1 MYSRYFG
8 LNEAPFSIAP
18 NPRYLFMSEQHREAL
33 GHLLYGVGIGGGFV
47 LLTGEVGTGKTT
59 VSRCLL
65 EQLPEN
71 TDIAIILNPLQS
83 PVEMMASICDE
94 LGVEYNKER
103 PRLKNLSLQLYRF
116 LIQNHAK
123 GRNTVLMIDEAQNLE
138 DKMLELIRLL
148 TNLETDSKK
157 LLQII
162 FIGQPELKARLA
174 EPQLRQLAQRITA
187 RSHIEPLTLKETH
200 AYIRHRL
207 QVAGL
212 PAGQELFPTKVIKA
226 LHKRSGGIPRL
237 INVLCDRMLL
247 GTYAQNKTSVDMQ
260 TFNKACQ
267 EVMGD
272 NSYRARQHPW
282 QLPALVASVCLIALA
297 GVLTWFWPLSTPES
311 QATLKLAQLQPDKET
326 TANTETLP
334 SPATK
339 AAPISP
345 QPTSSKPLDPSRY
358 SSGSDLAALN
368 EALWHLGVTATPLL
382 DPCTQALNLGWR
394 CEQESLRNWRE
405 LKQINRPG
413 VLILD
418 SPRGSP
424 RYATLVGIDSNQAV
438 LRYQGNQYRLPL
450 ILLGEHWNGD
460 FIYWWQAP
468 EHYEKPLA
476 RGDKAP
482 LVEWLALK
490 FAHLDGQT
498 RLLAEQVFTP
508 ALTERVKLFQQEHNL
523 RSDGIIGVRTL
534 LKLNEALGQAQTLIP
549 GNLTQPAAV
558 TEG

>member
-8 LNEAPFSIAP
+8 LTEAPFSIAP

-65 EQLPEN
+65 EQLPDN

-83 PVEMMASICDE
+83 PVELMASICDE
-94 LGVEYNKER
+94 LGVDYHKDR

-116 LIQNHAK
+116 LIENHAK
-123 GRNTVLMIDEAQNLE
+123 GRNTVLMIDEAQNLG

-162 FIGQPELKARLA
+162 FIGQPELKVRLA
-174 EPQLRQLAQRITA
+174 QPQLRQLAQRVTA
-187 RSHIEPLTLKETH
+187 RSHIAPLTLKETH

-212 PAGQELFPTKVIKA
+212 PAGQALFPAKVIKA

-237 INVLCDRMLL
+237 INVLCDRTLL

-260 TFNKACQ
+260 TFNKACR

-272 NSYRARQHPW
+272 TGSRARQHPW
-282 QLPALVASVCLIALA
+282 QLPALAASVVLITLA
-297 GVLTWFWPLSTPES
+297 GLMTWFWPFNTPES
-311 QATLKLAQLQPDKET
+311 RATLKQSAEHSANATPVAAQPSPG
-326 TANTETLP
+326 TAAKTLP
-334 SPATK
+334 ASPR
-339 AAPISP
+339 PSP
-345 QPTSSKPLDPSRY
+345 PPPLDPTRY
-358 SSGSDLAALN
+358 SSSSDLAALN
-368 EALWHLGVTATPLL
+368 ETLWHLGATSTPLL
-382 DPCTQALNLGWR
+382 DPCAQAQALGWR

-413 VLILD
+413 VLVLD
-418 SPRGSP
+418 SPDGSR
-424 RYATLVGIDSNQAV
+424 RYATLVGIQGNQAV
-438 LRYQGNQYRLPL
+438 LRFQGRQQQLPL

-460 FIYWWQAP
+460 FIYWWRPP

-482 LVEWLALK
+482 LVVWLSLK

-508 ALTERVKLFQQEHNL
+508 ALAQRVKLFQEQHNL

-534 LKLNEALGQAQTLIP
+534 LKLNEALGQAQTLIQATH
-549 GNLTQPAAV
+549 NLAPV